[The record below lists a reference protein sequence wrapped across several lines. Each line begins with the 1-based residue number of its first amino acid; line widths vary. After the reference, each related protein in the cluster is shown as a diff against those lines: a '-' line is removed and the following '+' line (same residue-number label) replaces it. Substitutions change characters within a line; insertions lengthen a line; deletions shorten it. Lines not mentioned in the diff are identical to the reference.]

1 MELLKNK
8 SRLKKNKGYNS
19 LLVHLFLFIFV
30 IPHIFI
36 FSHWLFRSMQEWG
49 SRTGSVKD
57 TPGGLANYAI
67 VLENSSVTNML
78 KNSTIITLSSILIL
92 IVVTSLAGFAFS
104 KLNFPGK
111 NKIYS
116 FILLGL
122 ILSPG
127 LILAPTFILIKYMD
141 LFNTHISLILPLAS
155 LQLAFGLLIMK
166 NFIDDIPDSLVDAA
180 KIDGASSFKI
190 WAYIIFPM
198 SIPPLIVVGLL
209 GFLIFWGDYILP
221 ITLITKSEMAVAT
234 MAPSLFT
241 GQYGSNIP
249 LVFGGGMIVSLPT
262 MIVFLVFQRYLVE
275 AMSGGAVKE

>member
-19 LLVHLFLFIFV
+19 LLVHLFLFIFI

-36 FSHWLFRSMQEWG
+36 FSHWLFRSVQQWG
-49 SRTGSVKD
+49 SRTGSVRY
-57 TPGGLANYAI
+57 TPGGLANYLI
-67 VLENSSVTNML
+67 VLKNPSVANML
-78 KNSTIITLSSILIL
+78 KNSAIITLGSILIL
-92 IVVTSLAGFAFS
+92 IIVTSLAGFAFS

-141 LFNTHISLILPLAS
+141 LFNTHISLILPLTS

-166 NFIDDIPDSLVDAA
+166 NFIDDIPDSLIDAA

-198 SIPPLIVVGLL
+198 SLSPIIVVGLL
-209 GFLIFWGDYILP
+209 GFLLFWGDYILP
-221 ITLITKSEMAVAT
+221 ITLITTNEMAVAT

-249 LVFGGGMIVSLPT
+249 LVFGGGLIISLPT
-262 MIVFLVFQRYLVE
+262 MIVFFAFQRYLVE
-275 AMSGGAVKE
+275 GMSGAVKE